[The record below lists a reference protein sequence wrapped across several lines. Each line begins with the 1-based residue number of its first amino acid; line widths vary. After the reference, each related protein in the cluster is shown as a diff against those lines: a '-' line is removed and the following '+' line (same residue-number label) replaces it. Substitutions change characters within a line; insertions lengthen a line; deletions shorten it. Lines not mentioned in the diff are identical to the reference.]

1 MLIDGSLLNEFI
13 PTFKN
18 EKTWATGSFQF
29 IVKKKKSFTC
39 IGIGGACYRYEA
51 PVSSMNELGPWL
63 HLNSLIRS
71 LYRMI
76 GISPP
81 VHFTW

>member
-29 IVKKKKSFTC
+29 IVKKKSLSL
-39 IGIGGACYRYEA
+39 ALVLEE
-51 PVSSMNELGPWL
+51 PVTDMRPQ
-63 HLNSLIRS
+63 
-71 LYRMI
+71 
-76 GISPP
+76 
-81 VHFTW
+81 FQA